1 MFVSSCLL
9 LYPWAMAVKLDKNCT
24 IKYLMTLPQEFIE
37 NTSQLFG
44 AARWE
49 RFVHSFEHETPVSVR
64 INPWK
69 SAENPFPD
77 SEPVPWCRQGFWLKD
92 RHRFTL
98 DPLFHAGV
106 YYVQEAASL
115 FLDYVLRQVVTGPV
129 SALDLCAAPGGKST
143 LMRAALPEGSVL
155 VSNEIDRRRA
165 NILLENILKQGH
177 PGVLVTHNAPKDFA
191 KTNLLFDVILTDVPC
206 SGEGLFRREPAAINE
221 WSPQN
226 VRFCAERQRQIL
238 RDIWPC
244 LKDGGLLIYSTCTF
258 NTYENEENIRW
269 IIEELGADILS
280 VPVLPDWQITGSLLA
295 DWPQPVYRFI
305 PGVTQS
311 EGLFMAILRKR
322 GEKNTFA
329 TLPSS
334 LRTQLKKY
342 PFLHLLSDGIPQPEI
357 KGREQ
362 IPSVAQA
369 LSLSAQ
375 KADFPRVELPLE
387 EALRY
392 LHRETLKLPGDT
404 PRGFVLVTYHGNP
417 LGFVKNLGDRANNL
431 YPKPWAIRN
440 L

>member
-1 MFVSSCLL
+1 
-9 LYPWAMAVKLDKNCT
+9 
-24 IKYLMTLPQEFIE
+24 MTLPQEFTE
-37 NTSQLFG
+37 YTSQLFG

-49 RFVHSFEHETPVSVR
+49 RFVQAFMQETPVSVR
-64 INPWK
+64 LNPWK
-69 SAENPFPD
+69 VTENPFPNAA
-77 SEPVPWCRQGFWLKD
+77 PVPWCRQGFWLTD
-92 RHRFTL
+92 RPRFTA

-115 FLDYVLRQVVTGPV
+115 FLDYVLRQAVNAPV
-129 SALDLCAAPGGKST
+129 SVLDLCAAPGGKST

-191 KTNLLFDVILTDVPC
+191 KTNLIFDVILTDVPC
-206 SGEGLFRREPAAINE
+206 SGEGLFRREPAAVNE

-244 LKDGGLLIYSTCTF
+244 LKAGGLLIYSTCTF
-258 NTYENEENIRW
+258 NTYENEENVRW
-269 IIEELGADILS
+269 IAEELGADILC
-280 VPVLPDWQITGSLLA
+280 VPVPPDWQITGSLLA
-295 DWPQPVYRFI
+295 DWNQPVYRFI
-305 PGVTQS
+305 PGTTRS
-311 EGLFMAILRKR
+311 EGLFMVILRKK
-322 GEKNTFA
+322 GGDNAFA

-334 LRTQLKKY
+334 LRTQVKKY
-342 PFLHLLSDGIPQPEI
+342 PFLHLLSDGLPQPET
-357 KGREQ
+357 KGKEQ

-369 LSLSAQ
+369 LSLTTQAG
-375 KADFPRVELPLE
+375 DFPRAELSPD

-392 LHRETLKLPGDT
+392 LHREVLKLPGNT
-404 PRGFVLVTYHGNP
+404 PRGFVLVTYQGHP